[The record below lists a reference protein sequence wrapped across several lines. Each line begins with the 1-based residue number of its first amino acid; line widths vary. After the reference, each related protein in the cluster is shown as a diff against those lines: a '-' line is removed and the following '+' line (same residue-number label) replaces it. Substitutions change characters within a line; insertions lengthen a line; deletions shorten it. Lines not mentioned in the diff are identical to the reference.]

1 MNNSAVET
9 IRTAGKTIEVIYSM
23 LIENTG
29 THFLDSGGDSGR
41 HWQAN
46 QERTCRDFALDPV
59 YRIYGLDTE
68 YPYCRK
74 SVYHHL
80 VDSLEYLDQANK
92 DLAAWVG
99 ADPYHWDKNPDGRCL
114 SSTDDVMEYMNMKHE
129 WYIDSIYGSEPTS
142 RNQDSVACY
151 INTYNGDCDLTQD
164 LQFVYLADTYD
175 CDIIALSIHNG
186 ADLRG
191 SYTNY
196 KIFRMDTD
204 LFYDWY
210 LEPDRILQDPDDWK
224 DCVVQS

>member
-1 MNNSAVET
+1 MRAVET

-23 LIENTG
+23 LTEPTG

-59 YRIYGLDTE
+59 YRIYDLDTE

-74 SVYHHL
+74 SVYQHL

-114 SSTDDVMEYMNMKHE
+114 SSTNDVMDYMSLYHGFGDGDNGKNL
-129 WYIDSIYGSEPTS
+129 DA
-142 RNQDSVACY
+142 RY
-151 INTYNGDCDLTQD
+151 INTYNGECDLTQN
-164 LQFVYLADTYD
+164 LQCVYLGDTYD

-191 SYTNY
+191 GYTNY
-196 KIFRMDTD
+196 RIFRIDPDM
-204 LFYDWY
+204 FYDWY
-210 LEPDRILQDPDDWK
+210 LEPDVILQDPDDWK
-224 DCVVQS
+224 DYAVQS

>member
-1 MNNSAVET
+1 VNNSAIET

-23 LIENTG
+23 LIESTG

-46 QERTCRDFALDPV
+46 QERTCRDFARDPV
-59 YRIYGLDTE
+59 YRIYDLDTE

-74 SVYHHL
+74 SVYQHL

-92 DLAAWVG
+92 DLVAWVA

-114 SSTDDVMEYMNMKHE
+114 SSTDDVMEYMSLYHGFGAGDNGKNL
-129 WYIDSIYGSEPTS
+129 DARS
-142 RNQDSVACY
+142 D
-151 INTYNGDCDLTQD
+151 NTYNGECDLTQN
-164 LQFVYLADTYD
+164 LQYVYLGDTYD

-191 SYTNY
+191 GYTNY
-196 KIFRMDTD
+196 KIFRIDPDM
-204 LFYDWY
+204 FYDWY
-210 LEPDRILQDPDDWK
+210 LEPDVILQDPDDWK
-224 DCVVQS
+224 DYAVQSWWNTSD